1 MNTIHQYVD
10 DLKHTLDHLPWR
22 EIEDTIAILQQ
33 ARLHDRQV
41 FIMGNG
47 GSAATASHF
56 ACDLGKGTL
65 MPGRP
70 RFRVIALTDNV
81 PLFSALAND
90 FGYDRV
96 FVEQLASLVQPGDV
110 VIGISGSGNSAN
122 VLNALALA
130 ARVEA
135 TTIGLTG
142 FDGGQLKGMVD
153 VCIHVPNHCMEQVED
168 IHLMLEHLIC
178 TDLRRSIGADE
189 PALSARAQA
198 IELGLQLIDRS
209 QVYEPDDL
217 LDTNTITEPIPGT
230 CGFRS

>member
-1 MNTIHQYVD
+1 MSTIHQYVD
-10 DLKHTLDHLPWR
+10 EIKRTLDSLPWR
-22 EIEDTIAILQQ
+22 EIEETIGILQQ

-65 MPGRP
+65 MAGRP
-70 RFRVIALTDNV
+70 RFRVISLTDNV

-90 FGYDRV
+90 LGYDRV

-130 ARVEA
+130 RQVDAITV
-135 TTIGLTG
+135 GFTG
-142 FDGGQLKGMVD
+142 FDGGQLKDMVD
-153 VCIHVPNHCMEQVED
+153 VCVHVANDCMEQVED
-168 IHLMLEHLIC
+168 VHLMLEHLIC
-178 TDLRRSIGADE
+178 TELRRACGAAE
-189 PALSARAQA
+189 PALSERAQA
-198 IELGLQLIDRS
+198 IALGLRLVDQS
-209 QVYEPDDL
+209 HVYEGGGGVE
-217 LDTNTITEPIPGT
+217 TNRIVAPAAG
-230 CGFRS
+230 GGGVSA